1 MPMSGNVDTIKDFL
15 ISLGFDVDKKGKNKF
30 EAVLK
35 GVTAN
40 VLKVG
45 AAVEGAALTIV
56 GFTTKIAMGL
66 DKLYWQSQRTGATVE
81 GIKALGYA
89 VAQMGGSAEA
99 AQGALEN
106 MARFMR
112 NNPGAEGW
120 LNRLGVQTR
129 DSSGQMRDAA
139 SILAGVGQRLSNMPY
154 YRANQYAQM
163 LGIDENTLMAMRR
176 GLAGFTADYQMMLQK
191 TGFNADKAAQQANK
205 FTTALHGFNALLGI
219 LRDKIGA
226 NLAGGL
232 ASSFDA
238 LRQKI
243 LDNFPKIEA
252 TLTKIIKGIL
262 GFADVFSR
270 MVYRVAQGI
279 GDVIDWWKR
288 LDESSKMLIAMF
300 GAIVV
305 AWRLLNSAF
314 LMSPIGMI
322 TVLIGALLLL
332 YDDYK
337 TWKEGGKSLIDWGQW
352 EKEIDLAISAFKEIG
367 RWIKKGVKA
376 IGGWKTAFLIL
387 GGIVATTWA
396 GKMLAGFAKVAAAL
410 APLLADLAPLLG
422 LVAYGGYLY
431 SDWDNIKQSAASSWD
446 YNTRQIKRGIG
457 DFGKWLGIDNDWAN
471 KHQGG
476 LPNPVTADIPG
487 MPGAPMPPPSPE
499 YDERGLRNNNPGNL
513 NFVGQRG
520 ATLESPGGRFARFET
535 AFEGLRALSRQLTLY
550 ASRGLTTIRDIIT
563 TYAPPSENDTEAYI
577 AGMSKWLGVDQNAK
591 LNLQDPQTLT
601 AMMNGIIHH
610 ENGRNPY
617 SSELMGKAAR
627 AGSGSVQ
634 QTTNITVH
642 GATDAK
648 ATADEIADRQV
659 TVNSRL
665 IQQVS

>member
-1 MPMSGNVDTIKDFL
+1 MSGNVDTIKDFL
-15 ISLGFDVDKKGKNKF
+15 ISLGFDVDEKGRGKF
-30 EAVLK
+30 DAVVK

-40 VLKVG
+40 VLKLG
-45 AAVEGAALTIV
+45 TAVEGAALTIV
-56 GFTTKIAMGL
+56 GFTTKIAAGL
-66 DKLYWQSQRTGATVE
+66 DKLYWQSQRTGATVA
-81 GIKALGYA
+81 GIKALSYA
-89 VAQMGGSAEA
+89 VSQMGGSAEA

-139 SILAGVGQRLSNMPY
+139 SILASVGQKLSSMPY

-176 GLAGFTADYQMMLQK
+176 GLASFTADYQMMLQK

-232 ASSFDA
+232 AGSFDS

-262 GFADVFSR
+262 WFADVFSR
-270 MVYRVAQGI
+270 MVYRVVQGVGEII
-279 GDVIDWWKR
+279 GWWKG

-337 TWKEGGKSLIDWGQW
+337 TWKEGGKSLIDWSKW
-352 EKEIDLAISAFKEIG
+352 EKDIDRAVDAFKTIG
-367 RWIKKGVKA
+367 KWIKKGVDG
-376 IGGWKTAFLIL
+376 IGGWKNAFLIL
-387 GGIVATTWA
+387 GGVVATTWA
-396 GKMLAGFAKVAAAL
+396 VKMLAGFAKVSAAL
-410 APLLADLAPLLG
+410 TPLMARLAPLLG

-431 SDWDNIKQSAASSWD
+431 SDWDNIKQSAATSWD

-457 DFGKWLGIDNDWAN
+457 DFGQWLGINNDWAS

-487 MPGAPMPPPSPE
+487 MPGAPTPPPAPE
-499 YDERGLRNNNPGNL
+499 YKERGLRNNNPGNL
-513 NFVGQRG
+513 NFAKQRG
-520 ATLESPGGRFARFET
+520 AALESPGGRFARFET
-535 AFEGLRALSRQLTLY
+535 AFDGLRALSRQLTLY
-550 ASRGLTTIRDIIT
+550 ASRGLTTIRGIIT
-563 TYAPPSENDTEAYI
+563 KYAPPEENDTEDYI
-577 AGMSKWLGVDQNAK
+577 AVISKLLGVDPNAQ
-591 LNLQDPQTLT
+591 LNLRDPQMLT
-601 AMMNGIIHH
+601 ALMNGIIHR

-617 SSELMGKAAR
+617 SSELINKAAF
-627 AGSGSVQ
+627 AGSHSVQ

-648 ATADEIADRQV
+648 ATANEIASRQNG
-659 TVNSRL
+659 VNARL

>member
-1 MPMSGNVDTIKDFL
+1 MSGNVDTIKDFL
-15 ISLGFDVDKKGKNKF
+15 ISLGFDVDEKGRGKF
-30 EAVLK
+30 DAVVK

-40 VLKVG
+40 VLKLG
-45 AAVEGAALTIV
+45 TAVEGAALTIV
-56 GFTTKIAMGL
+56 GFTTKIANGL
-66 DKLYWQSQRTGATVE
+66 DKLYWQSQRTGATVA
-81 GIKALGYA
+81 GIKALSYA
-89 VAQMGGSAEA
+89 VSQMGGSAEA

-139 SILAGVGQRLSNMPY
+139 SILASVGQKLSSMPY

-176 GLAGFTADYQMMLQK
+176 GLASFTADYQMMLQK

-232 ASSFDA
+232 AGSFDS

-262 GFADVFSR
+262 WFADVFSR
-270 MVYRVAQGI
+270 MVYRVVQGVGEII
-279 GDVIDWWKR
+279 GWWKG

-337 TWKEGGKSLIDWGQW
+337 TWKEGGKSLIDWSKW
-352 EKEIDLAISAFKEIG
+352 EKDIDRAVDAFKTIG
-367 RWIKKGVKA
+367 KWIKKGVDG
-376 IGGWKTAFLIL
+376 IGGWKNAFLIL
-387 GGIVATTWA
+387 GGVVATTWA
-396 GKMLAGFAKVAAAL
+396 VKMLAGFAKVSAAL
-410 APLLADLAPLLG
+410 TPLMARLAPLLG

-431 SDWDNIKQSAASSWD
+431 SDWDNIKQSAATSWD

-457 DFGKWLGIDNDWAN
+457 DFGQWLGINNDWAS

-487 MPGAPMPPPSPE
+487 MPGAPTPPPAPE
-499 YDERGLRNNNPGNL
+499 YKERGLRNNNPGNL
-513 NFVGQRG
+513 NFAKQRG
-520 ATLESPGGRFARFET
+520 AALESPGGRFARFET
-535 AFEGLRALSRQLTLY
+535 AFDGLRALSRQLTLY
-550 ASRGLTTIRDIIT
+550 ASRGLTTIRGIIT
-563 TYAPPSENDTEAYI
+563 KYAPPEENDTEDYI
-577 AGMSKWLGVDQNAK
+577 AVISKLLGVDPNAQ
-591 LNLQDPQTLT
+591 LNLRDPQMLT
-601 AMMNGIIHH
+601 ALMNGIIQR

-617 SSELMGKAAR
+617 NSELISKAAI
-627 AGSGSVQ
+627 AGSGGVQ

-648 ATADEIADRQV
+648 ATANEIASRQNG
-659 TVNSRL
+659 VNARL

>member
-1 MPMSGNVDTIKDFL
+1 MSDNVNIIKDFL
-15 ISLGFDVDKKGKNKF
+15 ISLGFDVDEKGRGKF
-30 EAVLK
+30 DAVLK

-56 GFTTKIAMGL
+56 GFTTKIAEGL
-66 DKLYWQSQRTGATVE
+66 DKLYWQSQRTGATVA

-139 SILAGVGQRLSNMPY
+139 SILAGVGQKLSNMPY

-176 GLAGFTADYQMMLQK
+176 GLAGFTADYQRMLQK

-205 FTTALHGFNALLGI
+205 FTTALRGFNALLGI

-226 NLAGGL
+226 NLANGL
-232 ASSFDA
+232 ASSFDS

-262 GFADVFSR
+262 WFAEVFSR
-270 MVYRVAQGI
+270 MVYRVVQGI

-314 LMSPIGMI
+314 LMSPIGAI
-322 TVLIGALLLL
+322 TVLSGALLLL

-337 TWKEGGKSLIDWGQW
+337 TWKEGGKSLIDWSKW
-352 EKEIDLAISAFKEIG
+352 EKDIDRAVEAFKTIG
-367 RWIKKGVKA
+367 KWIKKGVDGV
-376 IGGWKTAFLIL
+376 GGWKNAFLIL
-387 GGIVATTWA
+387 GGVVATTWA
-396 GKMLAGFAKVAAAL
+396 VKMLAGFARVSAAL
-410 APLLADLAPLLG
+410 TPLLARLAPLLG

-457 DFGKWLGIDNDWAN
+457 DVGAWLGIDNDWAN

-476 LPNPVTADIPG
+476 LPNPITSDIPG
-487 MPGAPMPPPSPE
+487 MPGAPTPPPSPE
-499 YDERGLRNNNPGNL
+499 YSERGLRNNNPGNL

-520 ATLESPGGRFARFET
+520 AALENPGGRFARFET
-535 AFEGLRALSRQLTLY
+535 AFDGLRALSRQLTLY

-563 TYAPPSENDTEAYI
+563 KYAPPEENDTEDYI
-577 AGMSKWLGVDQNAK
+577 AFLTKWLSVDPDAQ
-591 LNLQDPQTLT
+591 LNLQDPNTLT
-601 AMMNGIIHH
+601 AMMSGIIQR

-617 SSELMGKAAR
+617 NSELINKAAI
-627 AGSGSVQ
+627 AGSGNVQ

-648 ATADEIADRQV
+648 ATANEIASRQNG
-659 TVNSRL
+659 VNARL

>member
-1 MPMSGNVDTIKDFL
+1 MSGNVDTIKDFL
-15 ISLGFDVDKKGKNKF
+15 ISLGFDVDEKGRGKF
-30 EAVLK
+30 DAVLK

-56 GFTTKIAMGL
+56 GFTTKIANGL

-81 GIKALGYA
+81 GIKALSYA

-139 SILAGVGQRLSNMPY
+139 SVLTGVGEKLSNMPY

-232 ASSFDA
+232 ASSFDS

-262 GFADVFSR
+262 GFAEVFSR
-270 MVYRVAQGI
+270 MVYRVVQCI

-367 RWIKKGVKA
+367 RWIKKGVKT
-376 IGGWKTAFLIL
+376 IGGWKNAFLIL

-396 GKMLAGFAKVAAAL
+396 GKMLAGFAKVSAAL
-410 APLLADLAPLLG
+410 TPLLARLAPLLG

-431 SDWDNIKQSAASSWD
+431 SDWDNIKQSAATSWD

-457 DFGKWLGIDNDWAN
+457 DFGQWLGIDNDWAN

-487 MPGAPMPPPSPE
+487 MPGAPTSPAPE
-499 YDERGLRNNNPGNL
+499 YSERGLRNNNPGNL

-520 ATLESPGGRFARFET
+520 ATRENGEGRFARFET
-535 AFEGLRALSRQLTLY
+535 AFDGLRALSRQLTLY
-550 ASRGLTTIRDIIT
+550 ASRGLTTVRDIIT
-563 TYAPPSENDTEAYI
+563 KYAPPEENDTEDYI
-577 AGMSKWLGVDQNAK
+577 AFLAKRLGVDPNAQ

-601 AMMNGIIHH
+601 AMMNGIIQR

-617 SSELMGKAAR
+617 NSELMGKAAI
-627 AGSGSVQ
+627 AGSGGVQ

>member
-1 MPMSGNVDTIKDFL
+1 MSGNVDTIKDFL
-15 ISLGFDVDKKGKNKF
+15 ISLGFDVDEKGRGKF
-30 EAVLK
+30 DAVLK

-56 GFTTKIAMGL
+56 GFTTKIAEGL
-66 DKLYWQSQRTGATVE
+66 DKLYWQSQRTGATVA

-139 SILAGVGQRLSNMPY
+139 SILAGVGQKLSSMPY

-219 LRDKIGA
+219 LRDKIGS
-226 NLAGGL
+226 NLANGL
-232 ASSFDA
+232 ASSFDS

-262 GFADVFSR
+262 WFADVFSR
-270 MVYRVAQGI
+270 MVYRVVQGVGEII
-279 GDVIDWWKR
+279 GWWKG

-337 TWKEGGKSLIDWGQW
+337 TWKEGGKSLIDWSKW
-352 EKEIDLAISAFKEIG
+352 EKDIDRAVNAFKTIG
-367 RWIKKGVKA
+367 KWIKKGIDG
-376 IGGWKTAFLIL
+376 IGGWKNAFLIL

-396 GKMLAGFAKVAAAL
+396 VKMLAGFAKVSAAL
-410 APLLADLAPLLG
+410 TPLLARLAPLLG

-457 DFGKWLGIDNDWAN
+457 DFGQWLGINNDWAS

-476 LPNPVTADIPG
+476 LPNPITADIPG

-513 NFVGQRG
+513 NFAGQRG
-520 ATLESPGGRFARFET
+520 ATRENGEGRFARFET
-535 AFEGLRALSRQLTLY
+535 AFDGLRALSRQLTLY
-550 ASRGLTTIRDIIT
+550 AKRGLTTVRDIIT
-563 TYAPPSENDTEAYI
+563 KYAPPEENDTEGYI
-577 AGMSKWLGVDQNAK
+577 AFLAKWLGVDPNAQ
-591 LNLQDPQTLT
+591 LNLQDPQMLT
-601 AMMNGIIHH
+601 AMMNGIIHR

-617 SSELMGKAAR
+617 NSELINKAAF

-648 ATADEIADRQV
+648 ATANEIASRQNG
-659 TVNSRL
+659 VNARL

>member
-1 MPMSGNVDTIKDFL
+1 MSGNVDTIKEFL
-15 ISLGFDVDKKGKNKF
+15 ISLGFDVDEKGRGKF
-30 EAVLK
+30 DSVLK

-66 DKLYWQSQRTGATVE
+66 DKLYWQSQRTGATVA

-139 SILAGVGQRLSNMPY
+139 SILAGVGQKLSSMPY

-191 TGFNADKAAQQANK
+191 TGFNADKAAKQANK
-205 FTTALHGFNALLGI
+205 FTTALRGFNELLGI

-232 ASSFDA
+232 ASSFDS

-262 GFADVFSR
+262 WFADVFSR
-270 MVYRVAQGI
+270 MVYRVVQGI
-279 GDVIDWWKR
+279 GEIIDWWKG

-337 TWKEGGKSLIDWGQW
+337 TWKEGGKSLIDWSKW
-352 EKEIDLAISAFKEIG
+352 EKDIDRAVSAFKTIG
-367 RWIKKGVKA
+367 KWIKKGVDA
-376 IGGWKTAFLIL
+376 VGGWKNAFLIL

-396 GKMLAGFAKVAAAL
+396 VKMLAGFAKVSAAL
-410 APLLADLAPLLG
+410 TPLLARLAPLLG

-457 DFGKWLGIDNDWAN
+457 DFGKWLGINNDWAS

-476 LPNPVTADIPG
+476 LPNPIIADIPG

-513 NFVGQRG
+513 NFAGQRG
-520 ATLESPGGRFARFET
+520 ATRENGEGRFASFET
-535 AFEGLRALSRQLTLY
+535 AFDGLRALSRQLTLY
-550 ASRGLTTIRDIIT
+550 AKRGLITVRDIIT
-563 TYAPPSENDTEAYI
+563 KYAPPEENDTEGYI
-577 AGMSKWLGVDQNAK
+577 AFLAKWLGVDPNAR
-591 LNLQDPQTLT
+591 LNLRDPQMLT
-601 AMMNGIIHH
+601 AMMNGIIHR

-617 SSELMGKAAR
+617 SSELINKAAF

-648 ATADEIADRQV
+648 AAADEIAARQV

>member
-1 MPMSGNVDTIKDFL
+1 MSGNVDTIKDFL

-99 AQGALEN
+99 AQSALEN

-139 SILAGVGQRLSNMPY
+139 SVLAGVGQKLSNMPY

-431 SDWDNIKQSAASSWD
+431 SDWGNIKQSAESSWD

-487 MPGAPMPPPSPE
+487 MPGAPTPPPSPE
-499 YDERGLRNNNPGNL
+499 YKEMGLRNNNPGNL

-577 AGMSKWLGVDQNAK
+577 AGMSKWLGVDQNAQ

-617 SSELMGKAAR
+617 SSELMGKAAI
-627 AGSGSVQ
+627 AGSGGVQ